1 VTLDHWAQK
10 LLIDIGCAAT
20 VAEKKVAIMLA
31 LTAYAEE
38 QAKGYE
44 RILLPE
50 GWTVGSIVLFQ
61 DDAGER
67 GYEAQAWNFWGEVSA
82 KGPTRAEAVL
92 NAVRHGEKL
101 MALGA
106 PTGKYPQ
113 GEWPEVD
120 YETIYTEGTNRV
132 SHFTYQTCDPATGQL
147 VTHRAERLRDIPQEE
162 NYRDV

>member
-31 LTAYAEE
+31 LAAYAEE

-44 RILLPE
+44 CIPLPE
-50 GWTVGSIVLFQ
+50 GWTVGSITLFQ
-61 DDAGER
+61 DD
-67 GYEAQAWNFWGEVSA
+67 
-82 KGPTRAEAVL
+82 
-92 NAVRHGEKL
+92 GEKL
-101 MALGA
+101 MAMGA

-120 YETIYTEGTNRV
+120 YETIYTERTNRV
-132 SHFTYQTCDPATGQL
+132 SHFSYQTCDPATGQL
-147 VTHRAERLRDIPQEE
+147 VTHRAERLRDIPDER